1 MPSPSSPPLRF
12 PDRLVLWVA
21 QGFGSGRLP
30 AGPGT
35 WGSVVGVLWLVG
47 LLSLGSAL
55 GWAVGTLAG
64 LALSVVA
71 CSRAETLLG
80 RTDPPSV
87 VIDEIAALPLTFLGP
102 WVALGSWPAD
112 LAAQPSDV
120 FQRFWPELLTGF
132 LAFRVFD
139 IAKPGP
145 IGRLQSLPRGW
156 GVTADDIAA
165 ALAAAVVTG
174 LATLW
179 RQSS

>member
-1 MPSPSSPPLRF
+1 MQPPSPPSSGFL
-12 PDRLVLWVA
+12 DRLVLWVA

-35 WGSVVGVLWLVG
+35 WGSGVGVLWLVG
-47 LLSLGSAL
+47 LLSLGSVG
-55 GWAVGTLAG
+55 GWMVGTLAG
-64 LALSVVA
+64 LVLSVAA

-102 WVALGSWPAD
+102 WIALGAWPPG
-112 LAAQPSDV
+112 LAAHPGEV
-120 FQRFWPELLTGF
+120 LQRFWPELLTGF

-145 IGRLQSLPRGW
+145 IERLQSLPRGW
-156 GVTADDIAA
+156 GVTADDVAA

-174 LATLW
+174 LVTLW